1 MAIDWVW
8 LLMGACAVFALG
20 WIASR
25 FDFLQLKLENQR
37 NPKAYFQGLNFLLN
51 EQQDQAIDSFIEA
64 VQQDPDTSEL
74 HFALGNL
81 FRRRGEFERAVRVH
95 QHLLARADL
104 SSKDRHR
111 AMFDLAQDYLR
122 AGIIDRAENA
132 LKDLEGT
139 QMEGQAML
147 ALLNLYE
154 RSRDWEQAAQ
164 IARRLQKLGEGDFS
178 ARLAHYLCEQAA
190 ALEGIDPKAAQ
201 IMIEGAI
208 EYAPNHARAKIA
220 LAQLLHLQGQTPKAF
235 EIIKRIFIESPRFA
249 GLGAPLIAKFSIELE
264 KIDVALELL
273 NQSYQNKP
281 RLDVLE
287 AIIDL
292 NSKRSPD
299 LNNSN
304 QNTYSY
310 SNSATDSF
318 PNANANAK
326 ATQSLYSAH
335 LQRTPSLIAVTQWLK
350 GETFS
355 DDDTKKSILQTLN
368 KSSTPLKRYRCAAC
382 GFEALTHF
390 WQCPGCQSWDS
401 YPPEKIEEL

>member
-1 MAIDWVW
+1 MVIDLVW

-20 WIASR
+20 WVASR
-25 FDFLQLKLENQR
+25 FDIQQLKLENQR

-81 FRRRGEFERAVRVH
+81 FRKRGEFERAVRVH

-104 SSKDRHR
+104 STKDRHR

-147 ALLNLYE
+147 ALLTLYE
-154 RSRDWEQAAQ
+154 RSRDWEQAAKV
-164 IARRLQKLGEGDFS
+164 AKRLQTLGEGDFS
-178 ARLAHYLCEQAA
+178 ARLAHYLCEQAKVLEA
-190 ALEGIDPKAAQ
+190 ADPKGAQ
-201 IMIEGAI
+201 TLIDGALLCS
-208 EYAPNHARAKIA
+208 PLHARSRLT
-220 LAQLLHLQGQTPKAF
+220 LAHLLHLQGQTPKALDTVKLLF
-235 EIIKRIFIESPRFA
+235 KETPRFA
-249 GLGAPLIAKFSIELE
+249 GLGAPLLAQFAKELHQTGE
-264 KIDVALELL
+264 ARLILSE
-273 NQSYQNKP
+273 SYQNKP

-287 AIIDL
+287 ALIEL
-292 NSKRSPD
+292 SPKD
-299 LNNSN
+299 EDYTLPSDELGKTG
-304 QNTYSY
+304 Q
-310 SNSATDSF
+310 SNS
-318 PNANANAK
+318 PMNPVVQN
-326 ATQSLYSAH
+326 LYAQH
-335 LQRTPSLIAVTQWLK
+335 LVRTPSLIAATRWLSAETLSNAATQ
-350 GETFS
+350 T
-355 DDDTKKSILQTLN
+355 TVLQTLN
-368 KSSTPLKRYRCAAC
+368 KAATPLKRYRCAAC

-401 YPPEKIEEL
+401 YPPERIEEL

>member
-201 IMIEGAI
+201 TMIEGAI

-220 LAQLLHLQGQTPKAF
+220 LAQLLHLQGLTHKAF

-249 GLGAPLIAKFSIELE
+249 GLGAPLLAKFSIELE
-264 KIDVALELL
+264 KIDEALELL
-273 NQSYQNKP
+273 NKSYQNKP

-287 AIIDL
+287 AIIHL
-292 NSKRSPD
+292 NAKRNPD
-299 LNNSN
+299 LNHLN
-304 QNTYSY
+304 QNTNSY
-310 SNSATDSF
+310 LATDSF
-318 PNANANAK
+318 PITK
-326 ATQSLYSAH
+326 ATQSLYAAH

-350 GETFS
+350 GETLS
-355 DDDTKKSILQTLN
+355 DTDTKKSVLQTLS

-401 YPPEKIEEL
+401 YPPERIEEL

>member
-1 MAIDWVW
+1 MSIDWVW

-20 WIASR
+20 WVASR
-25 FDFLQLKLENQR
+25 FDIQQLKLENQR

-81 FRRRGEFERAVRVH
+81 FRKRGEFERAVRVH

-104 SSKDRHR
+104 STKDRHR

-147 ALLNLYE
+147 SLLTLYE
-154 RSRDWEQAAQ
+154 RSRDWEQAAKV
-164 IARRLQKLGEGDFS
+164 AERLQTLGEGDFS
-178 ARLAHYLCEQAA
+178 ARLAHYLCEQA
-190 ALEGIDPKAAQ
+190 KA
-201 IMIEGAI
+201 IEGTDPNRAQTLI
-208 EYAPNHARAKIA
+208 ESALVCSPLHARSRLA
-220 LAQLLHLQGQTPKAF
+220 LAQLLRLQGKTLKALNT
-235 EIIKRIFIESPRFA
+235 IKLLFKETPRFS
-249 GLGAPLIAKFSIELE
+249 GLGAPLLAQFAKEVHQTGE
-264 KIDVALELL
+264 ALNIL
-273 NQSYQNKP
+273 NESYQNKP

-287 AIIDL
+287 ALIELSLADEEL
-292 NSKRSPD
+292 TPRADDSSPMSPSKPLLMSPVV
-299 LNNSN
+299 
-304 QNTYSY
+304 QN
-310 SNSATDSF
+310 
-318 PNANANAK
+318 
-326 ATQSLYSAH
+326 LYAQH
-335 LQRTPSLIAVTQWLK
+335 LVRTPSLIAATHWLSAQTLSSAATQA
-350 GETFS
+350 TV
-355 DDDTKKSILQTLN
+355 LQTLD
-368 KSSTPLKRYRCAAC
+368 KAATPLKRYRCAAC

-401 YPPEKIEEL
+401 YPPERVEEL